1 MDKPWQNAE
10 GYPDFTAYQGQNA
23 IAKED
28 QRVAELIK
36 HIRYVVRLA
45 GFEMLNRVE
54 YRYRDYQTGVKVT
67 VRRCQCR
74 ECGRIDYIHFDGKNI
89 YYRFRGTV

>member
-1 MDKPWQNAE
+1 MDKPWQKAE

-54 YRYRDYQTGVKVT
+54 LRDTRTHKV
-67 VRRCQCR
+67 
-74 ECGRIDYIHFDGKNI
+74 YK
-89 YYRFRGTV
+89 

>member
-10 GYPDFTAYQGQNA
+10 GYPDPTAYQGQNA
-23 IAKED
+23 IARED

-54 YRYRDYQTGVKVT
+54 LRDVKTRKV
-67 VRRCQCR
+67 
-74 ECGRIDYIHFDGKNI
+74 YK
-89 YYRFRGTV
+89 